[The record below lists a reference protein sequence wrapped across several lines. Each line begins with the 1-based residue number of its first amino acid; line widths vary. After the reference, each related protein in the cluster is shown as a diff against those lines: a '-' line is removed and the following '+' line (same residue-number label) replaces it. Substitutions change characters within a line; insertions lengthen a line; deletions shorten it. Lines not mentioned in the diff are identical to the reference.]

1 MEKTR
6 KVMRSLMSAKG
17 SRFLALGLS
26 VAMMSVPVMS
36 YAEKSW
42 GGG

>member
-6 KVMRSLMSAKG
+6 KVMRSFMSAKG

-26 VAMMSVPVMS
+26 VAMMSVPVML
-36 YAEKSW
+36 YAEKF